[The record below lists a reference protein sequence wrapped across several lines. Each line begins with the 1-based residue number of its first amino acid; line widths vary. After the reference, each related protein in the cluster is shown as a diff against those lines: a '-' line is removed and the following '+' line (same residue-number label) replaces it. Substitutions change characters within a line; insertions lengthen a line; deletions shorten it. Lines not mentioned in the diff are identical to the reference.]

1 MAGLNAKPQ
10 RAAAP
15 AELSL
20 LTQGIQTTVEPA
32 GPVRKWQFYGL
43 NKDSRK
49 KKVQIERG
57 GLQTIA
63 RLDAVYG
70 GC

>member
-20 LTQGIQTTVEPA
+20 LTQGIQTTAEPA
-32 GPVRKWQFYGL
+32 GPVRKRQLYGL

-49 KKVQIERG
+49 KKYKLREVDYKQ
-57 GLQTIA
+57 LQ
-63 RLDAVYG
+63 D
-70 GC
+70 

>member
-20 LTQGIQTTVEPA
+20 LTQVIQTTEEPVS
-32 GPVRKWQFYGL
+32 PVRKWQLYGL

-49 KKVQIERG
+49 KKKYKLREADYKQ
-57 GLQTIA
+57 LQE
-63 RLDAVYG
+63 
-70 GC
+70 